1 MSRRS
6 TASELRA
13 RAKGA
18 LKGRWLTAVM
28 AFLLVTVFG
37 LMGGSVSFDFSSLM
51 YDVDTETVEET
62 EIIDET
68 EIVEDVEFDETMEQE
83 DAEWLR
89 EEFLLLSAALAA
101 AIVVGLVIA
110 AIVLLY
116 SIFIAPPVRVGYY
129 RFNLDL
135 YSRSKGGKLDTMWF
149 GFKQRYWKS
158 VGTYLLQALVVFWK
172 GFVWCG
178 LAGILL
184 GFGVAMGATLLG
196 AIFVLFGL
204 IALFWAIIKLALLA
218 LDYAMV
224 GYLVADR
231 ADLSSR
237 QILMASKQ
245 MMYGN
250 RWRFVKLGLSFFGW
264 GFLVLLTFGLAS
276 PFLGAYVNAA
286 HAAFYRELPKPRV

>member
-13 RAKGA
+13 KAKGA
-18 LKGRWLTAVM
+18 LKGRWLTAVI
-28 AFLLVTVFG
+28 AFLLVTMFG
-37 LMGGSVSFDFSSLM
+37 MMGGSVSFDFSSLV
-51 YDVDTETVEET
+51 YDTDTEIVEET
-62 EIIDET
+62 EIMDET
-68 EIVEDVEFDETMEQE
+68 ELVEDVELDEPIDQEEVLSISEEQIMT
-83 DAEWLR
+83 
-89 EEFLLLSAALAA
+89 A
-101 AIVVGLVIA
+101 AIVAGGIALLVM
-110 AIVLLY
+110 LY
-116 SIFIAPPVRVGYY
+116 SIFIAGPVRTGYY

-135 YSRSKGGKLDTMWF
+135 YSRSKGGKLDIMWF
-149 GFKQRYWKS
+149 GFKQRYGKS

-172 GFVWCG
+172 AFIWGA

-184 GFGVAMGATLLG
+184 ALGVVLGETLVGAV
-196 AIFVLFGL
+196 FVLVGVM
-204 IALFWAIIKLALLA
+204 ALFWVMIRLALLA

-224 GYLVADR
+224 GYLIADR

-264 GFLVLLTFGLAS
+264 FFLVLLTFGLAS

-286 HAAFYRELPKPRV
+286 QTAFYRELPKPRV

>member
-6 TASELRA
+6 TTSELRA
-13 RAKGA
+13 KAKGA
-18 LKGRWLTAVM
+18 LKGRWLTAVI
-28 AFLLVTVFG
+28 AFLLVTAFG
-37 LMGGSVSFDFSSLM
+37 MMGGVSFDFSSLV
-51 YDVDTETVEET
+51 YDMDTEIVEET

-68 EIVEDVEFDETMEQE
+68 EFVEDVELDEPIDQEEVMSISEEQVMMVVII
-83 DAEWLR
+83 AGGIA
-89 EEFLLLSAALAA
+89 LL
-101 AIVVGLVIA
+101 VM
-110 AIVLLY
+110 LY
-116 SIFIAPPVRVGYY
+116 SIFIAGPVRTGYY

-135 YSRSKGGKLDTMWF
+135 YSRSKGGKLDIMWF
-149 GFKQRYWKS
+149 GFKQRYGKS

-172 GFVWCG
+172 AFVWG
-178 LAGILL
+178 ALAGILL
-184 GFGVAMGATLLG
+184 ALGVVLGETLVGAFFALVG
-196 AIFVLFGL
+196 VM
-204 IALFWAIIKLALLA
+204 ALFWVMIRLALLA

-224 GYLVADR
+224 GYLIADR

-264 GFLVLLTFGLAS
+264 FFLVLLTFGLAS

-286 HAAFYRELPKPRV
+286 QAAFYRELPKPRV

>member
-6 TASELRA
+6 TTSELRA
-13 RAKGA
+13 KAKGA
-18 LKGRWLTAVM
+18 LKGRWLTAVI
-28 AFLLVTVFG
+28 AFLLVTMFG
-37 LMGGSVSFDFSSLM
+37 MMGGSVSFDFSSLV
-51 YDVDTETVEET
+51 YDTDTEIVEET
-62 EIIDET
+62 EL
-68 EIVEDVEFDETMEQE
+68 VEDVEFDEPIDQEEVLSISEEQIMT
-83 DAEWLR
+83 
-89 EEFLLLSAALAA
+89 A
-101 AIVVGLVIA
+101 AIVAGGIALLVM
-110 AIVLLY
+110 LY
-116 SIFIAPPVRVGYY
+116 SIFIAGPVRTGYY

-135 YSRSKGGKLDTMWF
+135 YSRSKGGKLDIMWF
-149 GFKQRYWKS
+149 GFKQRYGKS

-172 GFVWCG
+172 AFIWGA

-184 GFGVAMGATLLG
+184 ALGVVLGETLVGAV
-196 AIFVLFGL
+196 FVLVGVM
-204 IALFWAIIKLALLA
+204 ALFWVMIRLALLA

-224 GYLVADR
+224 GYLIADR

-264 GFLVLLTFGLAS
+264 FFLVLLTFGLAS

-286 HAAFYRELPKPRV
+286 KTAFYRELPKPRV

>member
-6 TASELRA
+6 TTSELRA
-13 RAKGA
+13 KAKGA
-18 LKGRWLTAVM
+18 LKGRWLTAVI
-28 AFLLVTVFG
+28 AFLLVTAFG
-37 LMGGSVSFDFSSLM
+37 MMGGVSFDFSSLV
-51 YDVDTETVEET
+51 YDMDTEIVEET

-68 EIVEDVEFDETMEQE
+68 EFVEDVELDEPIDQEEVMSISEEQVMMVVII
-83 DAEWLR
+83 AGGIA
-89 EEFLLLSAALAA
+89 LL
-101 AIVVGLVIA
+101 VM
-110 AIVLLY
+110 LY
-116 SIFIAPPVRVGYY
+116 SIFIAGPVRTGYY

-135 YSRSKGGKLDTMWF
+135 YSRSKGGRLDIMWF
-149 GFKQRYWKS
+149 GFKQRYGKS

-172 GFVWCG
+172 AFVWG
-178 LAGILL
+178 ALAGILL
-184 GFGVAMGATLLG
+184 ALGVVLGETLVGAFFALVG
-196 AIFVLFGL
+196 VM
-204 IALFWAIIKLALLA
+204 ALFWVMIRLALLA

-224 GYLVADR
+224 GYLIADR

-264 GFLVLLTFGLAS
+264 FFLVLLTFGLAS

-286 HAAFYRELPKPRV
+286 KTAFYRELPKPRV